1 MNQHS
6 RVQPADV
13 PEREQSIAERFRI
26 VALQYCDADAAASL
40 MEELKTTTLEKM
52 KSEIIA
58 TSKDPIAENKAERLA
73 KCSEEWTQYLRDMC
87 GHRSKAT
94 KLKLQLEYFRML
106 DKKEDRE
113 AWAAR
118 TEMKIHR

>member
-1 MNQHS
+1 MNAS
-6 RVQPADV
+6 AAVKEM
-13 PEREQSIAERFRI
+13 PEREQPTVEKFRI

-58 TSKDPIAENKAERLA
+58 NSTEPIAENRAERMA
-73 KCSEEWTQYLRDMC
+73 KSSPEWTQYIRDMC
-87 GHRSKAT
+87 SNRAKAT

-118 TEMKIHR
+118 TEQRMSR